1 MSRDH
6 TEAELAQL
14 RDSED
19 RKRQF
24 VCYGDEDKASL
35 GALFRELYLCP
46 DGSSDF
52 ARFALEQLSYELT
65 GLHTLLASEDGAEL
79 NHDIVLRIV
88 GGIEHRTRVAAEVA
102 KRMQAA
108 DEGGAS

>member
-1 MSRDH
+1 MSDY

-19 RKRQF
+19 RKRQY
-24 VCYGDEDKASL
+24 VCYGHEDKASL
-35 GALFRELYLCP
+35 GALFREVYLCS

-52 ARFALEQLSYELT
+52 ARFALEQLAYELT
-65 GLHTLLASEDGAEL
+65 GLRTLLASEEGADL
-79 NHDIVLRIV
+79 NDDIILRIV
-88 GGIEHRTRVAAEVA
+88 GGIEHRTRAAAEVA

-108 DEGGAS
+108 SEGGAS